1 MSSGVL
7 LEKPLLGPEDVA
19 ERLEACRKLRSLPKD
34 CFADQ
39 VDTIIDNTVWDV
51 PATTHARKYLN
62 QRKVRGHLRT
72 RLEGLKAECT
82 KPSGTKNTT

>member
-51 PATTHARKYLN
+51 PATTRARRYPN
-62 QRKVRGHLRT
+62 QRKARGHLRT
-72 RLEGLKAECT
+72 RSEGSKAECA
-82 KPSGTKNTT
+82 KPSGKNTT